1 MRDHRGGAL
10 AVTDYEQRFAL
21 EPSLRGGNADLFSLR
36 IGSVSIQGGASVPV
50 STNGVTVV
58 VGGNNAGKST
68 LLRQMHA
75 SLVDGWASTVLPQ
88 PHLLTS
94 QDVLLGGTQAD
105 AHAWF
110 AADAYANDT
119 GYVRGGV
126 NVTPQ
131 EISLAYTY
139 TPRAH
144 LGPFGSALAL
154 IPNART
160 RFEAIRAVPRR
171 HDISVPPSL
180 DLHYYEEEPELM
192 RSLNAYTKEIFG
204 IGVTLDW
211 LSGNVILRYGETT
224 VIPDFADLKP
234 YREDMAKLPPVE
246 SQGDGVGSTL
256 GLLVPL
262 IAGRNQISFVDEP
275 EAFLH
280 PPQAFKLGR
289 IVAEITAERQ
299 SQLIVATHD
308 RNFVAGVLSLQS
320 ADRTVIRLD
329 RSGDTSTAHRVDPVK
344 LAKAWTSPLLRTSNI
359 LDGLFHRAVVIA
371 ENERDCLFYA
381 AALDEVAPLPDG
393 LLPND
398 LLFVSAHGKGGATE
412 IASILAAARVPV
424 LAALDIDAL
433 KEKSI
438 LRALVEAMGA
448 TWTSDIDKDF
458 DKATNEFKQPRKP
471 VKNRDVQ
478 LTVDGV
484 LGAEPD
490 ATYTGATR
498 QAVTR
503 TLAVDDPWAEVK
515 RYGMNGF
522 HADRQAAD
530 RLVAALAAQGVVLVP
545 VGELEGFAPSLGV
558 RKGPDWL
565 PAALAADAHKG
576 ADASAFAA
584 QLSAAVITREKALV

>member
-1 MRDHRGGAL
+1 V
-10 AVTDYEQRFAL
+10 AVSDYEQRFAL
-21 EPSLRGGNADLFSLR
+21 DPGLRGGHAHLFSLR
-36 IGSVSIQGGASVPV
+36 IGSVSIQGGAPVPI
-50 STNGVTVV
+50 STDGVTVV

-75 SLVDGWASTVLPQ
+75 SLVASWGATVLPQ
-88 PHLLTS
+88 PYLLTA
-94 QDVLLGGTQAD
+94 QELLLGGTQAD

-110 AADAYANDT
+110 AADAYASDT

-131 EISLAYTY
+131 MISLAYTH
-139 TPRAH
+139 TPRTH
-144 LGPFGSALAL
+144 LSNFGASLAL
-154 IPNART
+154 VPNARS
-160 RFEAIRAVPRR
+160 RFDAIRSVPRR
-171 HDISVPPSL
+171 PDISDPPNL
-180 DLHYYEEEPELM
+180 DLHYFEEETELM

-204 IGVTLDW
+204 TGVTLDW

-224 VIPDFADLKP
+224 VEPDFEDLTP
-234 YREDMAKLPPVE
+234 YRQDMAKLPPVE

-289 IVAEITAERQ
+289 IVAEITAERR

-308 RNFVAGVLSLQS
+308 RNFVAGVLSLQG

-329 RSGDTSTAHRVDPVK
+329 RSGDTTTAHRVDPAE
-344 LAKAWTSPLLRTSNI
+344 LAKAWTSPLLRHSNI

-381 AALDEVAPLPDG
+381 AALDETVPLPDG

-398 LLFVSAHGKGGATE
+398 VLFVSAHGKGGATE
-412 IASILAAARVPV
+412 IASILHAARVPV

-433 KEKSI
+433 KEKST
-438 LRALVEAMGA
+438 LRTLVEAMGA
-448 TWTSDIDKDF
+448 TWTTDIDKDYE
-458 DKATNEFKQPRKP
+458 KATAEFRRTRKL
-471 VKNRDVQ
+471 VTNGDVQ
-478 LTVDGV
+478 LAVDGV
-484 LGAEPD
+484 LGEAPD
-490 ATYTGATR
+490 EAYTGATR
-498 QAVTR
+498 RAVTR
-503 TLAVDDPWAEVK
+503 ALTADDPWADVK

-522 HADRQAAD
+522 RADRRAAD
-530 RLVAALAAQGVVLVP
+530 RLVTALASEGVVLVP
-545 VGELEGFAPSLGV
+545 VGELEGFAPSIGV
-558 RKGPDWL
+558 KKGPEWL
-565 PAALAADAHKG
+565 PAALAADAHKN
-576 ADASAFAA
+576 ADSSAFAA
-584 QLSAAVITREKALV
+584 QLAAAVIAREKALL